1 MPSTTRTTRKTAAAD
16 TEEQIPETPPTTDP
30 APAAEGKATAPAATE
45 TKTPDVAPLEPPSE
59 PEPVPEPAPMTTAQQ
74 LLPAKLGHQIV
85 DEATGQPPADPDGV
99 FIPVQPHGNRFR
111 CTVRLIE
118 HVGMGAYNTPATRL
132 LVPAGGE
139 LSRYQADRVIARLRS
154 QLTEN
159 AE

>member
-1 MPSTTRTTRKTAAAD
+1 MPSTTRTTRKTTVAD
-16 TEEQIPETPPTTDP
+16 TEEQPPETPPTTDP
-30 APAAEGKATAPAATE
+30 APATENKAATSDTE
-45 TKTPDVAPLEPPSE
+45 TKTPDVAPLEPPRE

-74 LLPAKLGHQIV
+74 LLPAKLGDLIV
-85 DEATGQPPADPDGV
+85 DEATGQPPANPDGV
-99 FIPVQPHGNRFR
+99 FVAVQPRGARFR
-111 CTVRLIE
+111 STVRLIE

-139 LSRYQADRVIARLRS
+139 LSRYQADRVIARLRA